1 MSNEGDK
8 AAFDAHM
15 SEIERLKA
23 NPMSA
28 SLISFIEQAA
38 TGIGHAALA
47 TGAILGPI
55 ALEAAKSFAVAT
67 VTAELAKLGAKR

>member
-1 MSNEGDK
+1 MSNESDK

-15 SEIERLKA
+15 SEIERLRA

-28 SLISFIEQAA
+28 SLIAFIEQAA
-38 TGIGHAALA
+38 IGIGHAAMA
-47 TGAILGPI
+47 TGAILGPV

-67 VTAELAKLGAKR
+67 VTAELEKLGGKR